1 MKAIVLS
8 AILFASPQDT
18 LVLSLEDAVSRAV
31 LVSPRLA
38 AAEAAVYLPRGLK
51 SVGQLPFPDNP
62 RVEYGRARRT
72 GPDTT
77 VNDYEWRVSQ
87 EIELAGQWFLRSDA
101 AQKGIEA
108 AEAGI
113 VDARRLAAFEARL
126 AYVLLRTAER
136 RTALA
141 DSNAAFA
148 ERLSGFA
155 EAQFEAGEIN
165 LLEVNTAVLEAARTA
180 SQVNRVLASQ
190 RAAAAQ
196 LSRILG
202 IQQDSVV
209 TTLPL
214 PEIPDLS
221 LDDGRLLEMAVT
233 RRPDLDAARLAAQ
246 GAAKAVSAV
255 QREIFPNLELTG
267 FSGVEDGFDDILGFS
282 ASIKVP
288 LFQRRQGRVGLA
300 KAARGAAQAAVV
312 AVERQVRAEVRSAR
326 ALFANAREA
335 ERRFAAQV
343 LQAAAQNVAL
353 TTRAFEEGEVGIA
366 QVVVFRTA
374 AIAAQLE
381 YLDVLT
387 DTYRA
392 WFELAAAVGA
402 HPDQLSELLGASE

>member
-51 SVGQLPFPDNP
+51 SAGRLPFPDNP
-62 RVEYGRARRT
+62 RVEYGRARRA

-77 VNDYEWRVSQ
+77 VNDYEWRISQ
-87 EIELAGQWFLRSDA
+87 EIELAGQWFLRSEA

-108 AEAGI
+108 AEAGV
-113 VDARRLAAFEARL
+113 VDARRLAALEARL

-180 SQVNRVLASQ
+180 SQASRVLAAQ

-202 IQQDSVV
+202 TQQYSVV

-214 PEIPDLS
+214 PAIPDLS
-221 LDDGRLLEMAVT
+221 LDDAGLLELAAT
-233 RRPDLDAARLAAQ
+233 RRPDLDAARLARQ
-246 GAAKAVSAV
+246 GAAKAVSAA
-255 QREIFPNLELTG
+255 QRGIFPNLELTG
-267 FSGVEDGFDDILGFS
+267 FSSVEELGDLLGFS
-282 ASIKVP
+282 ASIRVP

-300 KAARGAAQAAVV
+300 KATRGAAQAAVT
-312 AVERQVRAEVRSAR
+312 AVERQVHAEVRSAR
-326 ALFANAREA
+326 ALFVNAREA

-402 HPDQLSELLGASE
+402 HPDQLSELLGASER